1 MALARIFDKFVKESP
16 VTVMLRAIL
25 EYALPPERMDELFRE
40 NARTQYEDELLFS
53 TVVEVLSLPV
63 AGMRKSVNAGYKALK
78 HKIEVSV
85 TSLYNKMQG
94 TELEVSRA
102 LVRETASRLEPV
114 TRGLKA
120 TLPPLLRGLRLKI
133 IDGNHLPG
141 TQHRLKEA
149 RTLNSQPLP
158 GHALVVLE
166 PELMLATDVFPCE
179 DAYAQERSLMGQVLE
194 TVKAKDCWMGDRNF
208 CTTGFL
214 FGFARRKAYFVIRQH
229 GANLH
234 GKQLLGRRRRL
245 GRCETGMVYE
255 QKMHILDPET
265 EEELTVRRVTVELD
279 QPTGDGERVIHVLT
293 NVPSRRAKGI
303 KIAEVY
309 RRRWTIENAF
319 QELEQAL
326 NTEINTLCYPKA
338 ALLCFCVGLVLYNTM
353 SGLKAA
359 LRSVHGDDD
368 AANLS
373 GYYLAEE
380 ISAVSTGMMIAIGAR
395 HWTKAFSQLTARQ
408 FARQLQQIA
417 RHVDIKRFAKTT
429 RGPKKPPP
437 KRTGGLREKHV
448 STARLLNQRK
458 SKVTA

>member
-1 MALARIFDKFVKESP
+1 MALSRIFEKFVKESP

-25 EYALPPERMDELFRE
+25 QYALPPERMDELFRE
-40 NARTQYEDELLFS
+40 NACTQYEDELLFS
-53 TVVEVLSLPV
+53 TVVEVLCLPV

-120 TLPPLLRGLRLKI
+120 TRPPLLPGLRVKI

-141 TQHRLKEA
+141 TQHRLEET
-149 RTLNSQPLP
+149 RTLHSQPLP

-179 DAYAQERSLMGQVLE
+179 DAYAQERSLFGQVLE

-214 FGFARRKAYFVIRQH
+214 FGLVRRKASFVIRQH
-229 GANLH
+229 GSNLH
-234 GKQLLGRRRRL
+234 GKQLLGRRRRQ

-255 QKMHILDPET
+255 QKMRILDPET
-265 EEELTVRRVTVELD
+265 EEEMTVRRVTVELD
-279 QPTGDGERVIHVLT
+279 QPTGDGDSVIHVLT
-293 NVPSRRAKGI
+293 NVSVRRAKAI

-319 QELEQAL
+319 QELAQAL
-326 NTEINTLCYPKA
+326 NSEINTLCYPKA

-353 SGLKAA
+353 SGLKAS
-359 LRSVHGDDD
+359 LRNVHGDD
-368 AANLS
+368 ATNLS

-380 ISAVSTGMMIAIGAR
+380 IGAVYTGMMIAISPR
-395 HWTKAFSQLTARQ
+395 HWTKTFSQLTARQ
-408 FARQLQQIA
+408 FAFHLKDIA
-417 RHVDIKRFAKTT
+417 RHVDVKRFAKTT